1 MIIISNYSKII
12 KGISNQIKNS
22 KYKESLEE
30 IENLTAPDINTDI
43 IEIIDSFQEFK
54 ISRFETT
61 INQIISGINNASV
74 NGSTQLPSRDI
85 PRNTDAIMQDPQIQ
99 PNYIPEQKQMNDYI
113 NDYEKNEEIIKN
125 YNRSEKT
132 YNSLDE
138 MYSEIQLPLLISV
151 LYFLFQLPIF
161 RKVIFKYFPILFM
174 KDGNFNINGYL
185 FTSVIF
191 GFLFYLLSKVIIHAS
206 NF

>member
-1 MIIISNYSKII
+1 LIIISNYSKII